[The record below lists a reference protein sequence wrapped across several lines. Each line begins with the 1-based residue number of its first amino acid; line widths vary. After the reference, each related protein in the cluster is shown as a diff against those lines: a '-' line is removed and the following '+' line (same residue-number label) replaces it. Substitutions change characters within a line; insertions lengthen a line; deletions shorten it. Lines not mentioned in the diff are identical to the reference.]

1 MPKSHDELQVALDR
15 LLLQVPRLMRQSR
28 DRDDFWPMFA
38 AITNPILDSAGPED
52 FDWVSSQ
59 ITAILQD
66 NRLTPPEA

>member
-1 MPKSHDELQVALDR
+1 
-15 LLLQVPRLMRQSR
+15 MRQSR

-38 AITNPILDSAGPED
+38 ALTNPILDSAGPDD

-59 ITAILQD
+59 ITAILQS